1 MGKQRFWLGWLVA
14 IAVVVSGLAWTPPAL
29 AFTQDQKVFLQ
40 AWRIVNQ
47 AYVDD
52 GFNGQNWWFMRQRY
66 LRRPFR
72 DREDAYEAI
81 DEMLATLDDPYTR
94 LLRPEEY
101 RSLQVSTSGELTGIG
116 VQINLEPKTLQLQV
130 ISPIAGSPA
139 ESAGVRAGDRIL
151 AIDGIPT
158 QNLSLDEAAMKMRG
172 KVGTQVELTL
182 ERKDETE
189 GETVEIIRDR
199 IALNPVSAHL
209 DTTSGTIPIAYLR
222 LSQFSANATREL
234 AHAIA
239 DLEAQGAM
247 AYVLDL
253 RNNPGGLLQAGVE
266 VARLWLDDVP
276 IVYTVNR
283 QGILGSFEAGR
294 DAIVQAPLVVL
305 VNQGSASASEI
316 LAGALQDNHRA
327 QLLGEQTFGK
337 GLIQSL
343 FELPDDSGLAVT
355 VARYETPSHR
365 DINKLGITPDKIVP
379 QEPIS
384 VLEAGSESD
393 LQYQAA
399 VRLLEANS
407 MLADAS

>member
-14 IAVVVSGLAWTPPAL
+14 IAVFASGLAWTPPAL

-52 GFNGQNWWFMRQRY
+52 SFNGQNWWFMRQRY

-72 DREDAYEAI
+72 DRDDAYEAI
-81 DEMLATLDDPYTR
+81 EEMLATLGDPYTR

-139 ESAGVRAGDRIL
+139 ERAGVRAGDRIL
-151 AIDGIPT
+151 EIDGVST
-158 QNLSLDEAAMKMRG
+158 QSLSLDEAAMKMRG
-172 KVGTQVELTL
+172 EVGTRVQLTL
-182 ERKDETE
+182 QRDSEPAEE
-189 GETVEIIRDR
+189 IVEIFRDR
-199 IALNPVSAHL
+199 IALNPVSANL
-209 DTTSGTIPIAYLR
+209 DTSGAVPIGYLR
-222 LSQFSANATREL
+222 LSQFNANATAEL
-234 AHAIA
+234 TEAIA
-239 DLEAQGAM
+239 DLEAQGAS
-247 AYVLDL
+247 AYILDL
-253 RNNPGGLLQAGVE
+253 RNNPGGLLQAGIG
-266 VARLWLDDVP
+266 VARLWLDDAP

-283 QGILGSFEAGR
+283 RGMLGSFEANGS
-294 DAIVQAPLVVL
+294 AIADAPLVVL
-305 VNQGSASASEI
+305 VNRGSASASEI

-355 VARYETPSHR
+355 VAKYETPNHH
-365 DINKLGITPDKIVP
+365 DINKLGITPDKIVT

-384 VLEAGSESD
+384 VTEIGSDLD

-399 VRLLEANS
+399 IRLLEETSTLVRPA
-407 MLADAS
+407 

>member
-1 MGKQRFWLGWLVA
+1 MGKRKFWLGWLVA
-14 IAVVVSGLAWTPPAL
+14 IAVFASGLAWTPQAL

-52 GFNGQNWWFMRQRY
+52 SFNGQNWWFMRQRY

-72 DREDAYEAI
+72 DREAAYEAI
-81 DEMLATLDDPYTR
+81 EEMLATLDDPYTR

-101 RSLQVSTSGELTGIG
+101 RSLQVTTSGELTGIG

-139 ESAGVRAGDRIL
+139 ERAGIQAGDRIL
-151 AIDGIPT
+151 EIDGVPT
-158 QNLSLDEAAMKMRG
+158 QSLSLDEAAMRMRG
-172 KVGTQVELTL
+172 AIGTRVELTL
-182 ERKDETE
+182 ERESE
-189 GETVEIIRDR
+189 SQIVEIIRDR
-199 IALNPVSAHL
+199 IALNPVTADL
-209 DTTSGTIPIAYLR
+209 DTSGAIPIGYLR
-222 LSQFSANATREL
+222 LSQFNANATAEL
-234 AHAIA
+234 AHAIV
-239 DLEAQGAM
+239 DLEDRGAA
-247 AYVLDL
+247 AYILDL
-253 RNNPGGLLQAGVE
+253 RNNPGGLLQAGVG
-266 VARLWLDDVP
+266 VARLWIEDAP

-283 QGILGSFEAGR
+283 RGVLGSFEAADR
-294 DAIVQAPLVVL
+294 AIADAPLVVL
-305 VNQGSASASEI
+305 VNKGSASASEI

-355 VARYETPSHR
+355 VAKYETPDHH
-365 DINKLGITPDKIVP
+365 DINKLGITPDKIVA
-379 QEPIS
+379 QDPIS
-384 VLEAGSESD
+384 VTEIGSDRD

-399 VRLLEANS
+399 IHLLEEQS
-407 MLADAS
+407 TLAHAA

>member
-14 IAVVVSGLAWTPPAL
+14 IAVFASGLAWTPPAL

-52 GFNGQNWWFMRQRY
+52 SFNGQNWWFMRQRY

-72 DREDAYEAI
+72 DRTDAYEAI

-101 RSLQVSTSGELTGIG
+101 RSLQVNTSGELTGIG

-139 ESAGVRAGDRIL
+139 ERAGIRSGDRIL
-151 AIDGIPT
+151 EIDGIST
-158 QNLSLDEAAMKMRG
+158 QTLSLDEAAMKMRG
-172 KVGTQVELTL
+172 EIGSRVQLTL
-182 ERKDETE
+182 ERDGDPET
-189 GETVEIIRDR
+189 ETVEIIRDR
-199 IALNPVSAHL
+199 IALNPVTAYL
-209 DTTSGTIPIAYLR
+209 DTTGTTPIGYLR
-222 LSQFSANATREL
+222 LAQFNAHATAEL

-239 DLEAQGAM
+239 DLEEQGATG
-247 AYVLDL
+247 YILDL
-253 RNNPGGLLQAGVE
+253 RNNPGGLLQAGVG
-266 VARLWLDDVP
+266 VARLWLDNAP

-283 QGILGSFEAGR
+283 RGMLGGFEADGN
-294 DAIVQAPLVVL
+294 AMTHAPLVVL

-355 VARYETPSHR
+355 VAKYETPSHH
-365 DINKLGITPDKIVP
+365 DINKLGITPDRIVS
-379 QEPIS
+379 QDPIS
-384 VLEAGSESD
+384 VADIGSKSD

-399 VRLLEANS
+399 LHLLEEKSILAN
-407 MLADAS
+407 AA

>member
-14 IAVVVSGLAWTPPAL
+14 IAVFASGLLWTPQAL

-52 GFNGQNWWFMRQRY
+52 SFNGQNWWFMRQRY

-72 DREDAYEAI
+72 DRADAYEAI
-81 DEMLATLDDPYTR
+81 EEMLATLGDPYTR

-116 VQINLEPKTLQLQV
+116 VQINLEPETLQLQV

-139 ESAGVRAGDRIL
+139 EQAGIRAGDRIL
-151 AIDGIPT
+151 EIDGIST
-158 QNLSLDEAAMKMRG
+158 ESLSLDEAAMKMRG
-172 KVGTQVELTL
+172 EVGTQVQLTL
-182 ERKDETE
+182 QRDSEP
-189 GETVEIIRDR
+189 TVEIVEIVRDR
-199 IALNPVSAHL
+199 IALNPVSATL
-209 DTTSGTIPIAYLR
+209 DTSGTIPIGYLR
-222 LSQFSANATREL
+222 LSQFNANATAEL
-234 AHAIA
+234 ADAIA
-239 DLEAQGAM
+239 ALESQGAA
-247 AYVLDL
+247 AYILDL
-253 RNNPGGLLQAGVE
+253 RNNPGGLLQAGVG
-266 VARLWLDDVP
+266 VARLWIEDAP

-283 QGILGSFEAGR
+283 RGMLGSFEANGS
-294 DAIVQAPLVVL
+294 AIVDAPLVVL
-305 VNQGSASASEI
+305 VNKGSASASEI

-355 VARYETPSHR
+355 VAKYETPSHH
-365 DINKLGITPDKIVP
+365 DINKLGITPDTIVA
-379 QEPIS
+379 QEPIA
-384 VLEAGSESD
+384 VTEIGSDLD

-399 VRLLEANS
+399 IHLLEEKFI
-407 MLADAS
+407 LAHAA

>member
-1 MGKQRFWLGWLVA
+1 MA
-14 IAVVVSGLAWTPPAL
+14 IAVLVSSLVWTPQAL
-29 AFTQDQKVFLQ
+29 AFTEDQKVFLQ

-47 AYVDD
+47 SYVDD
-52 GFNGQNWWFMRQRY
+52 SFNGQNWWFMRQRY
-66 LRRPFR
+66 LQHPFR

-81 DEMLATLDDPYTR
+81 DEMLASLDDPYTR

-116 VQINLEPKTLQLQV
+116 VQINLEPQTLQLQV

-139 ESAGVRAGDRIL
+139 ERAGIRAGDRIL
-151 AIDGIPT
+151 EIDGVST

-172 KVGTQVELTL
+172 KIGTRVVLTL
-182 ERKDETE
+182 DHEEETE
-189 GETVEIIRDR
+189 EKTVEIVRDR
-199 IALNPVSAHL
+199 IILKAVSANL
-209 DTTSGTIPIAYLR
+209 DTTGTIPIGYLR
-222 LSQFSANATREL
+222 LSQFSANATQEL
-234 AHAIA
+234 ARAIA
-239 DLEAQGAM
+239 ALGDRGAKG
-247 AYVLDL
+247 YILDL
-253 RNNPGGLLQAGVE
+253 RNNPGGLLQAGVGI
-266 VARLWLDDVP
+266 ARLWLNDVP

-283 QGILGSFEAGR
+283 QGMLGSF
-294 DAIVQAPLVVL
+294 DADRGAITDSPLVVL

-327 QLLGEQTFGK
+327 KLLGETTFGK

-355 VARYETPSHR
+355 VAKYETPSHH
-365 DINKLGITPDKIVP
+365 DINKLGITPDQIVA

-384 VLEAGSESD
+384 LQEIGGDRD

-399 VRLLEANS
+399 IELLEAKS
-407 MLADAS
+407 ILANVT